1 MRLLKTKANEK
12 LFNKIIQYVKKMS
25 TLKSKFFLKKFNF
38 FQVEIHIKIYN
49 LINNKILK
57 NIYLIKKFRLSILQF
72 NQKILKIKFINI
84 TI

>member
-1 MRLLKTKANEK
+1 MKLYNMLKKC
-12 LFNKIIQYVKKMS
+12 QH
-25 TLKSKFFLKKFNF
+25 LKQIFFKKFNF
-38 FQVEIHIKIYN
+38 FQLKIHIKIYN

-72 NQKILKIKFINI
+72 NQKFQKSILSKY

>member
-1 MRLLKTKANEK
+1 MLKKC
-12 LFNKIIQYVKKMS
+12 QH
-25 TLKSKFFLKKFNF
+25 LKQIFFKKFNF
-38 FQVEIHIKIYN
+38 FQLKIHIKIYN

-72 NQKILKIKFINI
+72 NQKFQKSILSKY